1 MRFGQSHGG
10 GFSVKMRAF
19 WLFSLIELPVFT
31 AISILILRPLPDT
44 LVEPLHG
51 CFTRVMGLGG
61 RPMRNS
67 RDLRRVLERLF
78 FKDGSRKNSW
88 ASRFWRSETSVDEPA
103 TSAQNSA
110 QNSARGGFDADL
122 ARSQPS
128 RQREWESFENSAIDL
143 DCPDSRGASDSG
155 IWKRGTPVTGLLHRH
170 SIRTKLLFGVIT
182 LTLTIVSLTVV
193 GLLGFYRYR
202 ALADAISTRARELPM
217 ATDLSEWAA
226 AARDSN
232 TRICLMKSHEG
243 MIDSFGSSESS
254 MFAESDLQLERAN
267 FDHVMFELTMALDR
281 YAAAIGIECP
291 LGECEV
297 SDQSSP
303 MESGDLAATLIDT
316 QEQRASVVAIAQMI
330 HQVDRMRQDPRSLV
344 VYSQKGCNDLS
355 GKLAE
360 LVTETHDHLALIHS
374 QMASFS
380 NHVKLQHRAG
390 IAGAWIALG
399 IGALI
404 TVAMVWYFQMMV
416 IGPFSNL
423 VMGARL
429 VARGEYRHRIE
440 MGSDDEI
447 GELGKI
453 LNEVTDRFQKS
464 LLHIQNICRD
474 KDEEVKIRSREVIRN
489 EQLAGIGF
497 LAAGF
502 AHEINNPM
510 AAIAWC
516 AESLESRV
524 NDLLM
529 VPEQDRLVDEELME
543 TLQENLQRIQG
554 EAYRCKS
561 ITERMLSFSRVGHVE
576 RESVDVS
583 PLVNDVVEMIG
594 TLGQYK
600 CKQIHVDAVEPVA
613 AYANSQEIR
622 QVILNLV
629 TNAMESVD
637 GEGRVD
643 IILRNDGDRASIRVR
658 DSGCGMTP
666 EVMQHLFEPFYTRRR
681 DGSGTGLGLSISYRI
696 VSQHGGQLIPRS
708 KGDGLGSEFELRLP
722 IHRVAGRGDLSKQTH
737 GAERHWQDAEP
748 QAA

>member
-1 MRFGQSHGG
+1 
-10 GFSVKMRAF
+10 
-19 WLFSLIELPVFT
+19 
-31 AISILILRPLPDT
+31 
-44 LVEPLHG
+44 
-51 CFTRVMGLGG
+51 
-61 RPMRNS
+61 MRNS
-67 RDLRRVLERLF
+67 QSFWRFLERLLF
-78 FKDGSRKNSW
+78 TDNSRKAAR
-88 ASRFWRSETSVDEPA
+88 ASRFRRSHTSSDKQVAETNLAVA
-103 TSAQNSA
+103 GA
-110 QNSARGGFDADL
+110 DADSMTSH
-122 ARSQPS
+122 AS
-128 RQREWESFENSAIDL
+128 RESEWDSFENSTVDL
-143 DCPDSRGASDSG
+143 DCTDGPAASDSG
-155 IWKRGTPVTGLLHRH
+155 IWKRGTPVTGLLQRH

-182 LTLTIVSLTVV
+182 LTLTIVSLTIV
-193 GLLGFYRYR
+193 GLIGFYRYR

-217 ATDLSEWAA
+217 ATDLSERAT

-254 MFAESDLQLERAN
+254 LFAQNDLQFERGN
-267 FDHVMFELTMALDR
+267 FNQVMFDLTMALDL
-281 YAAAIGIECP
+281 YANAIGVECP
-291 LGECEV
+291 SDECEV
-297 SDQSSP
+297 CDQSP
-303 MESGDLAATLIDT
+303 PVEEGDLAATLIDT
-316 QEQRASVVAIAQMI
+316 QEQRASVKAIARRIQEI
-330 HQVDRMRQDPRSLV
+330 DRMRQDPRSLV

-355 GKLAE
+355 GKLAA

-380 NHVKLQHRAG
+380 NHVKMQHRAG
-390 IAGAWIALG
+390 IAIAWIALG
-399 IGALI
+399 CAALI
-404 TVAMVWYFQMMV
+404 TLAMVWFFQMMV

-447 GELGKI
+447 GELGEI

-464 LLHIQNICRD
+464 LLHIQSICHD

-510 AAIAWC
+510 AAIAWS

-524 NDLLM
+524 NDLIML
-529 VPEQDRLVDEELME
+529 PEEDRLVDEELME

-576 RESVDVS
+576 REHVDVS

-600 CKQIHVDAVEPVA
+600 CKHIHVDVVEPVA

-637 GEGRVD
+637 SDGRVD
-643 IILRNDGDRASIRVR
+643 IILRNEGDFASIRVR
-658 DSGCGMTP
+658 DSGCGMTA

-681 DGSGTGLGLSISYRI
+681 DGNGTGLGLSISYRI

-708 KGDGLGSEFELRLP
+708 EGEGFGSEFELRLP
-722 IHRVAGRGDLSKQTH
+722 IDKVASRSNSSKPH
-737 GAERHWQDAEP
+737 LHAARHWQNAEP